1 VRLAPVYGML
11 TATVYED
18 FAKNPPGLP
27 VGGRSSWSP
36 GKALE
41 LFLQT
46 RCGIKPREALQ
57 RIERICEA
65 MVKVSPQVVR
75 AAKDY
80 EFFNV
85 VGPQMLHAWNNGMN
99 SLRLQKTWSLPT
111 LNAQIATTMKRRANR
126 KRTHAIS
133 DVSP

>member
-1 VRLAPVYGML
+1 LIDLRVVYPV
-11 TATVYED
+11 A
-18 FAKNPPGLP
+18 LP
-27 VGGRSSWSP
+27 VCRTQTR
-36 GKALE
+36 ALE
-41 LFLQT
+41 LFLHT
-46 RCGIKPREALQ
+46 RCGIKRSEALQ

-85 VGPQMLHAWNNGMN
+85 VGPRMLHAWNDGMN

-111 LNAQIATTMKRRANR
+111 LNAQIATLKAKARRAR
-126 KRTHAIS
+126 LRA
-133 DVSP
+133 P